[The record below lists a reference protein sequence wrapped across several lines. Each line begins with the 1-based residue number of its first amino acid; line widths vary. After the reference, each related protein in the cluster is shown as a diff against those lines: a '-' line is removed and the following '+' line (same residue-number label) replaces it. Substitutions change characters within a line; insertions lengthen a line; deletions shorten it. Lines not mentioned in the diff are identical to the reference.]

1 MEPSGKAIDLTGK
14 QKELTSEL
22 AAASLDNALDSCDVE
37 SFMKLLGEVIKA
49 RLGYGAMA
57 RSAGLNRTALYKI
70 ASPKGNPALHTLVSL
85 LTLNGA
91 PRGRLHTRAVLR
103 LPALQGSQAHL
114 QERPA
119 SNPLCCLSVK
129 QPYEAN
135 TRYVHDANAL
145 FGSDITPS
153 YPLSFRLRGEAAS
166 NIHGRMGTSS
176 QALY

>member
-1 MEPSGKAIDLTGK
+1 MKADGKAINLTGK

-85 LTLNGA
+85 LTPLG
-91 PRGRLHTRAVLR
+91 LR
-103 LPALQGSQAHL
+103 LSVRPIAEQSPATVS
-114 QERPA
+114 EP
-119 SNPLCCLSVK
+119 
-129 QPYEAN
+129 
-135 TRYVHDANAL
+135 ANAI
-145 FGSDITPS
+145 GS
-153 YPLSFRLRGEAAS
+153 YPGADVYAQSPSRGE
-166 NIHGRMGTSS
+166 I
-176 QALY
+176 